1 MPTSSPRTWGWCA
14 STIDHD
20 LMLALDEPSP
30 RAPLGLLHGTPM
42 AALAVLAATW
52 VAAIVMLT
60 EPTARVVGLA
70 TAHGALLGTAVAWR
84 SSGGRSVRWAPLEA
98 ALVLAAA
105 AGCARLHPWGALA
118 YVVVPA
124 WLGWRRAA
132 CLRRPARRSL
142 VAVAGGAVFGLLLGA
157 HLLVNAALTFGYRL
171 RTEPWSE
178 LTAWWAYDLGANVLA
193 AEVFFRGALF
203 ERAYRKW
210 PFTAAAALATS
221 ATLLRYLVDPLLP
234 HSLGFTAGAI
244 FYIALLGAGNCWLV
258 ARTGSLG
265 PSLAAASVFFG
276 AYRLLGPR

>member
-1 MPTSSPRTWGWCA
+1 MPTSSPRSWAWCA

-20 LMLALDEPSP
+20 PMLALDEPSP
-30 RAPLGLLHGTPM
+30 RAPRGLLHDTPV
-42 AALAVLAATW
+42 AALAFLAATW
-52 VAAIVMLT
+52 VAAVVMLT
-60 EPTARVVGLA
+60 EPAARVVGLA
-70 TAHGALLGTAVAWR
+70 AAHGTLLGTAVAWT
-84 SSGGRSVRWAPLEA
+84 SPSGRGVRWAPLEA

-105 AGCARLHPWGALA
+105 AGCARLYPWGALA
-118 YVVVPA
+118 YVAVPA
-124 WLGWRRAA
+124 WLAWRRAA
-132 CLRRPARRSL
+132 CLGRPARRSV
-142 VAVAGGAVFGLLLGA
+142 VAVTGGAVFGLLLGA

-171 RTEPWSE
+171 RTGPWSE
-178 LTAWWAYDLGANVLA
+178 LVAWWAYDLGANVLA

-234 HSLGFTAGAI
+234 HSLGVAAGAI

-276 AYRLLGPR
+276 AYRLLEPR